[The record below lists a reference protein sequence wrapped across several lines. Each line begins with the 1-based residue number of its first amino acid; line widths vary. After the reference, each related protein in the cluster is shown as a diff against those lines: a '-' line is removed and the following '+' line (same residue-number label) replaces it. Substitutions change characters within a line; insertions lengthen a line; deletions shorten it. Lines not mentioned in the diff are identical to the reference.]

1 MESLVS
7 KHEVKDEEEQLC
19 TGLWKEICHEY
30 ESVDEISDK
39 GKAVLDLLEVNF
51 KDTGHPL
58 SDFKEFHTSIE
69 LHSKHS
75 ESVGTPISDEIKWA
89 LVTKELG
96 KLKSFDN
103 IQVQTFLTGVKKL
116 TQIFLRI
123 FYELLGFCPNWKR
136 IDSKLLQLMARN
148 NMSKMRNQKSKP

>member
-75 ESVGTPISDEIKWA
+75 LSQWA
-89 LVTKELG
+89 LLFLM
-96 KLKSFDN
+96 KLNGHSSPKNSAN
-103 IQVQTFLTGVKKL
+103 
-116 TQIFLRI
+116 
-123 FYELLGFCPNWKR
+123 
-136 IDSKLLQLMARN
+136 
-148 NMSKMRNQKSKP
+148 